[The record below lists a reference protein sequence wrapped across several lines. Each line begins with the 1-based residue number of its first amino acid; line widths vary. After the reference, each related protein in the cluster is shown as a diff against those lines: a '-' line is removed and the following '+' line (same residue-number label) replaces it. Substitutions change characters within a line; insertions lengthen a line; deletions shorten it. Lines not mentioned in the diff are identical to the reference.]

1 MADAFED
8 IRGLSAEEV
17 AAAVAAGDVN
27 AESGTKTRSV
37 RDILRDNICTLFN
50 LVNVI
55 LFAFVLI
62 TGSLKNGL
70 FMLVIVIN
78 TGIGIVQEIR
88 SKQITDQLSIVASA
102 KAKVIRNGERS
113 EIALEELVRVTP
125 GMHVHREGGFAPQ
138 GSG

>member
-8 IRGLSAEEV
+8 IRGLSTEEV

-27 AESGTKTRSV
+27 AESGTKTRSI

-78 TGIGIVQEIR
+78 TGIGIVI
-88 SKQITDQLSIVASA
+88 
-102 KAKVIRNGERS
+102 
-113 EIALEELVRVTP
+113 
-125 GMHVHREGGFAPQ
+125 
-138 GSG
+138 